1 MTNEIKKII
10 INAINAQQEIIGVT
24 FHNLDEV
31 TDTYEYSEIIKAC
44 INYINKSDIY
54 DFQKP
59 TLIIE
64 CITALYNVTPRT
76 IDEVMN

>member
-10 INAINAQQEIIGVT
+10 INAINAQQEEI

-31 TDTYEYSEIIKAC
+31 TDTYEYREIIEAC
-44 INYINKSDIY
+44 IIYINKLDVY
-54 DFQKP
+54 DFEKP
-59 TLIIE
+59 SLIIE
-64 CITALYNVTPRT
+64 CIVAFYNVTPRT

>member
-1 MTNEIKKII
+1 MTNEIKEII
-10 INAINAQQEIIGVT
+10 IKAINAQQEEV

-31 TDTYEYSEIIKAC
+31 TDEYEYSEIIRAC
-44 INYINKSDIY
+44 INYINKSDAY

-64 CITALYNVTPRT
+64 CIIAFYYVVPRT
-76 IDEVMN
+76 INEVID